1 MIKQLIAKYD
11 PQLTILSM
19 DIKKHQ
25 SAFGQKLKNIRAS
38 LNLTQEEFCDKL
50 NIEVSNLSK
59 WENGRGY
66 PSMPTFLKISEI
78 LKIEPTKLLDVKYYD
93 KTSIKSLLINEIERL
108 SDKEQLFALKVL
120 RLMNEELKNS

>member
-1 MIKQLIAKYD
+1 
-11 PQLTILSM
+11 M

-59 WENGRGY
+59 WENSRGY

-108 SDKEQLFALKVL
+108 LDKEQLFALKVL
-120 RLMNEELKNS
+120 RLMNEELKKS